1 MNHEGLFKFLVKAL
15 VPHPFISSAQD
26 KTATWPLSLQS
37 AHHNYTR
44 NNDSIVIWACG
55 IVDDLDGQQCDDSLT
70 SICASRDLASHHTAA
85 KGLKDEINSDVVTLK
100 YAA

>member
-1 MNHEGLFKFLVKAL
+1 M
-15 VPHPFISSAQD
+15 
-26 KTATWPLSLQS
+26 
-37 AHHNYTR
+37 
-44 NNDSIVIWACG
+44 WACG
-55 IVDDLDGQQCDDSLT
+55 IVNDLDGQQCDDSLT